1 MVNLTASSGINMRLD
16 KYLSEQ
22 LVDYSRS
29 QIQAM
34 IQDGKVMIDGR
45 KEKSSY
51 RLQGSE
57 AIVVDP
63 IQSQPAPVII
73 EPQDIPL
80 SIVYEDD
87 AIIVIDK
94 QSGLVVHPGTGQ
106 KDNTLVN
113 GLMFYTSALS
123 DIYGLTRPGIV
134 HRLDRDTSGVMVI
147 AKTNL
152 AHRKIAK
159 QFENKQVKKTYIG
172 LTWGIWTENEG
183 LIDEPIKRKRSDP
196 TSFNVDETGRKA
208 TTGYKIERAWRYIS
222 KVQFYPKTGRTH
234 QIRVH
239 ADHMGHPI
247 VADQKYGGGENRTK
261 GFLPEVTKELRQV
274 LTILERQA
282 LHAMSIEFLHPETEK
297 TVSFQSPLPEDF
309 NDTIKLLNE
318 KYG

>member
-63 IQSQPAPVII
+63 IQSQPSPVII

-113 GLMFYTSALS
+113 GLMFYTSSLS
-123 DIYGLTRPGIV
+123 DINGSNRPGIV
-134 HRLDRDTSGVMVI
+134 HRLDQDTSGVMVV
-147 AKTNL
+147 AKTNFT
-152 AHRKIAK
+152 HRKIAE

-172 LTWGIWTENEG
+172 LTWGIWIENEG

-247 VADQKYGGGENRTK
+247 VADQKYGGGEKRTK

-274 LTILERQA
+274 LTILERHA
-282 LHAMSIEFLHPETEK
+282 LHAMSIEFLHPETTK
-297 TVSFQSPLPEDF
+297 TVSFQAPLPD
-309 NDTIKLLNE
+309 NINSAIKLLNE

>member
-63 IQSQPAPVII
+63 IQSQLYPITI

-87 AIIVIDK
+87 SIIVIDK

-123 DIYGLTRPGIV
+123 DINGLTRPGIV
-134 HRLDRDTSGVMVI
+134 HRLDRDTSGLMVI

-152 AHRKIAK
+152 AHRKIAE

-196 TSFNVDETGRKA
+196 TSFNVDETGRKS
-208 TTGYKIERAWRYIS
+208 TTGYKVERAWRYIS

-239 ADHMGHPI
+239 ADYMGHPI

-261 GFLPEVTKELRQV
+261 GFLPEVTKELGQV
-274 LTILERQA
+274 LTILERHA
-282 LHAMSIEFLHPETEK
+282 LHAMGLEFVHPGTAK
-297 TVSFQSPLPEDF
+297 TVSLQAPLPD
-309 NDTIKLLNE
+309 NINRAIKLLNK

>member
-63 IQSQPAPVII
+63 IQSQPSPVII

-183 LIDEPIKRKRSDP
+183 LIDEPIKRKRADP

>member
-63 IQSQPAPVII
+63 IQSQPYPVII

-247 VADQKYGGGENRTK
+247 VADQKYGGGEKRTK

-297 TVSFQSPLPEDF
+297 TVSFQAPFPDDINSA
-309 NDTIKLLNE
+309 IKLLNE

>member
-80 SIVYEDD
+80 SIVYEDN

-196 TSFNVDETGRKA
+196 TSFNVDETCRKA

-274 LTILERQA
+274 LTILERHA
-282 LHAMSIEFLHPETEK
+282 LHAKSLEFLHPETAK
-297 TVSFQSPLPEDF
+297 TVSFQAPFPDDINSA
-309 NDTIKLLNE
+309 IKFLNE

>member
-16 KYLSEQ
+16 KYLSDQ

-57 AIVVDP
+57 AIVVNP
-63 IQSQPAPVII
+63 IESQPIPVII

-80 SIVYEDD
+80 SILYEDD
-87 AIIVIDK
+87 AILVINK

-113 GLMFYTSALS
+113 GLMFYTSSLS
-123 DIYGLTRPGIV
+123 EINGSNRPGIV
-134 HRLDRDTSGVMVI
+134 HRLDQDTSGVMVI

-152 AHRKIAK
+152 VHRKIAE

-172 LTWGIWTENEG
+172 LTWGLWTENEG

-239 ADHMGHPI
+239 ADYMGHPI
-247 VADQKYGGGENRTK
+247 VADKKYGGGENRTK
-261 GFLPEVTKELRQV
+261 GFLPEVTRELQQV
-274 LTILERQA
+274 LTILERHA
-282 LHAMSIEFLHPETEK
+282 LHAMSLEFVHPETEK
-297 TVSFQSPLPEDF
+297 TVSFQAPLPDDL
-309 NDTIKLLNE
+309 NDTIKLLNK

>member
-63 IQSQPAPVII
+63 IQSQPYPVTI

-113 GLMFYTSALS
+113 GLMFYTSSLS
-123 DIYGLTRPGIV
+123 DINGSNRPGIV
-134 HRLDRDTSGVMVI
+134 HRLDQDTSGVMVV
-147 AKTNL
+147 AKTNF
-152 AHRKIAK
+152 AHRKIAE

-172 LTWGIWTENEG
+172 LTWGIWIENEG

-247 VADQKYGGGENRTK
+247 VADQKYSGGEKRTK

-274 LTILERQA
+274 LTILERHA
-282 LHAMSIEFLHPETEK
+282 LHAMSIEFLHPETTK
-297 TVSFQSPLPEDF
+297 TVSFQAPLPD
-309 NDTIKLLNE
+309 NINSAIKLLNE

>member
-63 IQSQPAPVII
+63 IQSQPYPITI

-247 VADQKYGGGENRTK
+247 VADQKYGGGEKRTK

-274 LTILERQA
+274 LTILERHA
-282 LHAMSIEFLHPETEK
+282 LHAMSIEFLHPETTK
-297 TVSFQSPLPEDF
+297 TVSFQAPLPD
-309 NDTIKLLNE
+309 NINSAIKLLNE

>member
-63 IQSQPAPVII
+63 IQSQPSPVII

-123 DIYGLTRPGIV
+123 DIYGLIRPGIV

>member
-29 QIQAM
+29 QIQVM

-63 IQSQPAPVII
+63 IQSQPSPVII

-113 GLMFYTSALS
+113 GLMFYTSSLS
-123 DIYGLTRPGIV
+123 DINGSNRPGIV
-134 HRLDRDTSGVMVI
+134 HRLDQDTSGVMVV
-147 AKTNL
+147 AKTNF
-152 AHRKIAK
+152 AHRKIAE

-172 LTWGIWTENEG
+172 LTWGIWIENEG

-247 VADQKYGGGENRTK
+247 VADQKYGGGEKRTK

-274 LTILERQA
+274 LTILERHA
-282 LHAMSIEFLHPETEK
+282 LHAMSIEFLHPETTK
-297 TVSFQSPLPEDF
+297 TVSFQAPLPD
-309 NDTIKLLNE
+309 NINSAIKLLNE

>member
-1 MVNLTASSGINMRLD
+1 MVNLTVSSGINMRLD
-16 KYLSEQ
+16 KYLSDQ

-57 AIVVDP
+57 AIVVNP
-63 IQSQPAPVII
+63 IESQPFPVII

-80 SIVYEDD
+80 SIIYEDD
-87 AIIVIDK
+87 AILVINK

-123 DIYGLTRPGIV
+123 DINGSNRPGIV
-134 HRLDRDTSGVMVI
+134 HRLDQDTSGVMVI

-152 AHRKIAK
+152 VHRKIAE
-159 QFENKQVKKTYIG
+159 QFENKQIKKTYIG

-183 LIDEPIKRKRSDP
+183 LIDEPIKRRRSDP

-247 VADQKYGGGENRTK
+247 VADKKYGGGENRTK

-274 LTILERQA
+274 LTILERHA
-282 LHAMSIEFLHPETEK
+282 LHAMNLEFVHPETAT
-297 TVSFQSPLPEDF
+297 TVSFQAPLPDDI
-309 NDTIKLLNE
+309 NSVIKLLNE

>member
-247 VADQKYGGGENRTK
+247 VADQKYGGGEKRTK

>member
-1 MVNLTASSGINMRLD
+1 MVNLTVSSSIDMRLD

-63 IQSQPAPVII
+63 IQSQPSPVII

-113 GLMFYTSALS
+113 GLMFYTSSLS
-123 DIYGLTRPGIV
+123 DINGSNRPGIV
-134 HRLDRDTSGVMVI
+134 HRLDQDTSGVMVV
-147 AKTNL
+147 AKTNF
-152 AHRKIAK
+152 AHRKIAE

-172 LTWGIWTENEG
+172 LTWGIWIENEG

-247 VADQKYGGGENRTK
+247 VADQKYGGGEKRTK

-274 LTILERQA
+274 LTILERHA
-282 LHAMSIEFLHPETEK
+282 LHAMSIEFLHPETTK
-297 TVSFQSPLPEDF
+297 MVSFQAP
-309 NDTIKLLNE
+309 
-318 KYG
+318 

>member
-63 IQSQPAPVII
+63 IQSQPYPVII

-152 AHRKIAK
+152 AHRKIAE

-172 LTWGIWTENEG
+172 LTWGIWTKNEG

>member
-63 IQSQPAPVII
+63 IQSQPDPVII

>member
-1 MVNLTASSGINMRLD
+1 MVNLTVPSSINMRLD
-16 KYLSEQ
+16 RYLSKQ

-34 IQDGKVMIDGR
+34 IQNGKVMIDGR

-63 IQSQPAPVII
+63 IQSQPSPVII

-80 SIVYEDD
+80 SIIYEDD
-87 AIIVIDK
+87 AILVIDK

-113 GLMFYTSALS
+113 GLMFYTSVLS
-123 DIYGLTRPGIV
+123 DINGSNRPGIV
-134 HRLDRDTSGVMVI
+134 HRLDQDTSGMMVI

-196 TSFNVDETGRKA
+196 TSFNVDETGRKS

>member
-1 MVNLTASSGINMRLD
+1 MVNLISSSGINMRLD

-51 RLQGSE
+51 RLNGSE
-57 AIVVDP
+57 KIVVDP
-63 IQSQPAPVII
+63 MKSQPFPIII

-80 SIVYEDD
+80 SVIYEDD
-87 AIIVIDK
+87 AILVINK
-94 QSGLVVHPGTGQ
+94 QSGLVVHPGSGK

-113 GLMFYTSALS
+113 GLMFYTSSLS
-123 DIYGLTRPGIV
+123 DINGSNRPGIV
-134 HRLDRDTSGVMVI
+134 HRLDQDTSGVIVV
-147 AKTNL
+147 AKTNF
-152 AHRKIAK
+152 AHRKIAE

-172 LTWGIWTENEG
+172 LTWGIWIENEG

-208 TTGYKIERAWRYIS
+208 TTGYKIEQTWRYVS

-247 VADQKYGGGENRTK
+247 VADQKYGGGENRAK
-261 GFLPEVTKELRQV
+261 GFLPEVTKELRQL
-274 LTILERQA
+274 LTILKGHA
-282 LHAMSIEFLHPETEK
+282 LHAMSLEFVHPETAK
-297 TVSFQSPLPEDF
+297 TISFRAPLPDDI
-309 NDTIKLLNE
+309 NSAIKLLNE

>member
-63 IQSQPAPVII
+63 IQSQPYPVTI

>member
-123 DIYGLTRPGIV
+123 DIYGLIRPGIV

>member
-1 MVNLTASSGINMRLD
+1 MVNLTVPSSTDMRLD

-22 LVDYSRS
+22 LGDYSRS

-34 IQDGKVMIDGR
+34 IQDGKIMIDGR

-63 IQSQPAPVII
+63 IQSQPSTVII

-87 AIIVIDK
+87 AILVIDK
-94 QSGLVVHPGTGQ
+94 QSGLVVHPGTGE

-123 DIYGLTRPGIV
+123 DINGSTRPGIV

-159 QFENKQVKKTYIG
+159 QFENKQVTKTYIG

-196 TSFNVDETGRKA
+196 TSFTVDETGRKA
-208 TTGYKIERAWRYIS
+208 TTGYKIEESLALYFKCAIL
-222 KVQFYPKTGRTH
+222 PKNWTNTPDKGPC
-234 QIRVH
+234 
-239 ADHMGHPI
+239 GS
-247 VADQKYGGGENRTK
+247 YGSSDRG
-261 GFLPEVTKELRQV
+261 
-274 LTILERQA
+274 
-282 LHAMSIEFLHPETEK
+282 
-297 TVSFQSPLPEDF
+297 
-309 NDTIKLLNE
+309 
-318 KYG
+318 

>member
-1 MVNLTASSGINMRLD
+1 MVNLTVPSSIDMRLD

-34 IQDGKVMIDGR
+34 IQDGKIMIDGR

-63 IQSQPAPVII
+63 IQSQPSTVII

-87 AIIVIDK
+87 AILVIDK
-94 QSGLVVHPGTGQ
+94 QSGLVVHPGTGE

-123 DIYGLTRPGIV
+123 DINGSTRPGIV

-159 QFENKQVKKTYIG
+159 QFENKQVTKTYIG

-196 TSFNVDETGRKA
+196 TSFNVDETGRKS

-247 VADQKYGGGENRTK
+247 VADQKYG
-261 GFLPEVTKELRQV
+261 
-274 LTILERQA
+274 
-282 LHAMSIEFLHPETEK
+282 
-297 TVSFQSPLPEDF
+297 
-309 NDTIKLLNE
+309 
-318 KYG
+318 

>member
-63 IQSQPAPVII
+63 IQSQPSPVII

-80 SIVYEDD
+80 SIIYEDD
-87 AIIVIDK
+87 AILVIDK

-123 DIYGLTRPGIV
+123 DINGSNRPGIV
-134 HRLDRDTSGVMVI
+134 HRLDQDTSGMMVI

-196 TSFNVDETGRKA
+196 TSFNVDETGRKS

>member
-63 IQSQPAPVII
+63 IQSQPYPVII

-123 DIYGLTRPGIV
+123 DINGSNRPGIV
-134 HRLDRDTSGVMVI
+134 HRLDQDTSGVMVI

-196 TSFNVDETGRKA
+196 TSFNVDETGRKS

>member
-29 QIQAM
+29 QIQVM

-63 IQSQPAPVII
+63 IQSQPSPVII

-87 AIIVIDK
+87 SIIVIDK

-113 GLMFYTSALS
+113 GLMFYTSSLS
-123 DIYGLTRPGIV
+123 DINGSNRPGIV
-134 HRLDRDTSGVMVI
+134 HRLDQDTSGVMVV
-147 AKTNL
+147 AKTNF
-152 AHRKIAK
+152 AHRKIAE

-172 LTWGIWTENEG
+172 LTWGIWIENEG

-247 VADQKYGGGENRTK
+247 VADQKYGGGEKRTK
-261 GFLPEVTKELRQV
+261 GFLPEVTKELRQI
-274 LTILERQA
+274 LPILERHA
-282 LHAMSIEFLHPETEK
+282 LHAMSIEFLHPETTK
-297 TVSFQSPLPEDF
+297 TVSFQAPLPD
-309 NDTIKLLNE
+309 NINSAIKLLNE

>member
-63 IQSQPAPVII
+63 IQSQPSPVII

-247 VADQKYGGGENRTK
+247 VADQKYGGGEKRTK

>member
-1 MVNLTASSGINMRLD
+1 MVNLTVPSSIDMRLD

-63 IQSQPAPVII
+63 IQSQPSPVLN

-87 AIIVIDK
+87 AILVIDK
-94 QSGLVVHPGTGQ
+94 QPGLVVHPGTGV

-123 DIYGLTRPGIV
+123 EINGSTRPGIV

-152 AHRKIAK
+152 AHRKIAE
-159 QFENKQVKKTYIG
+159 QFENKLVTKTYIG

-196 TSFNVDETGRKA
+196 TSFTVDETGRKA

-222 KVQFYPKTGRTH
+222 NVRFYPKTGRTH

-239 ADHMGHPI
+239 AAHMGHPI

-261 GFLPEVTKELRQV
+261 GFLPEVTRELQQV
-274 LTILERQA
+274 LTILERHA
-282 LHAMSIEFLHPETEK
+282 LHAMSLEFVHPETEK
-297 TVSFQSPLPEDF
+297 TVSFQAPLPEDF
-309 NDTIKLLNE
+309 NDTINLLNE